1 MDRTLFRNDV
11 RLAGEWNERRWAMV
25 KMARLGSAV
34 ILLGLGLGVWLLAG
48 IPSAR
53 ALTTS
58 DRPAAILV
66 WPKIVVDSTTDTL
79 IQISNTSR
87 TDRKQAHCFLI
98 NANSHCADT
107 GNVCSTALDCPSGAG
122 YASCV
127 PSCSET
133 DFDIFLTAD
142 QPLAWFASGGLS
154 GDDLPITVNGFCD
167 YPPTRMCT
175 HDSECASKC
184 ITGQNNLGTGIPPVP
199 EVPFVGELKCIELVP
214 GPAEVP
220 DATNTLLGEA
230 TIESMTGPDGMVP
243 DLQEYNAVGIQACA
257 AADRPCGTSAT
268 SAPTLPNLQLG
279 GAASTQEY
287 QGCPTTL
294 ILNHL
299 FDIDPVVVTDI
310 TLVPCGDDFLRQVPG
325 EATAQFLVFNEFEQR
340 FSTSK
345 TVSCLFESQLSRI
358 DTPDPTRS
366 IFSYAVSG
374 TLAGQTRIKPV
385 GDAAT
390 GRGLV
395 GVARVVFTNDDI
407 SAGAAYELHQQG
419 NPTQP
424 DIITLP

>member
-1 MDRTLFRNDV
+1 
-11 RLAGEWNERRWAMV
+11 MV

-34 ILLGLGLGVWLLAG
+34 LLLGLGLGVCLLAEV
-48 IPSAR
+48 PSAR

-66 WPKIVVDSTTDTL
+66 WPKIVVDASTDTL

-107 GNVCSTALDCPSGAG
+107 GAVCSSALDCPSGAG
-122 YASCV
+122 FASCV

-142 QPLAWFASGGLS
+142 QPLAWMASGGLS
-154 GDDLPITVNGFCD
+154 GADLPITVNGFCD
-167 YPPTRMCT
+167 YPPTRVCT
-175 HDSECASKC
+175 HDSECGSKC
-184 ITGQNNLGTGIPPVP
+184 ITLQNNLGTGIPPVP
-199 EVPFVGELKCIELVP
+199 EIPFVGELKCIEFVP
-214 GPAEVP
+214 GNPPVP
-220 DATNTLLGEA
+220 DASNTLLGEA
-230 TIESMTGPDGMVP
+230 TIESMTGPDNLVP

-257 AADRPCGTSAT
+257 AADHPCGASAT
-268 SAPTLPNLQLG
+268 SAPTLPDLRLG
-279 GAASTQEY
+279 GATSTQEY

-299 FDIDPVVVTDI
+299 FDVAPSLITDL
-310 TLVPCGDDFLRQVPG
+310 TLVPCGDDLLRQNPG
-325 EATAQFLVFNEFEQR
+325 TATAQFLVFNEFEQR
-340 FSTSK
+340 FSTS
-345 TVSCLFESQLSRI
+345 TSVHCLFESQLSRI
-358 DTPDPTRS
+358 DTPDQGRS
-366 IFSYAVSG
+366 IFSFAVSG

-385 GDAAT
+385 GDAPT

-395 GVARVVFTNDDI
+395 GIARQLFTRGGI
-407 SAGAAYELHQQG
+407 TAGAAYELHQQG

-424 DIITLP
+424 DIITVP

>member
-25 KMARLGSAV
+25 KMARLGSAGA
-34 ILLGLGLGVWLLAG
+34 LLGLGVCLLAQV
-48 IPSAR
+48 PSAR

-66 WPKIVVDSTTDTL
+66 WPKIVVADGTDTI

-98 NANSHCADT
+98 NANGHCADT
-107 GNVCSTALDCPSGAG
+107 DAVCSSALNCPSRAG
-122 YASCV
+122 FATCV
-127 PSCSET
+127 PGWSET
-133 DFDIFLTAD
+133 DFDIYLTKD
-142 QPLAWFASGGLS
+142 QPLAWNASAGLS
-154 GDDLPITVNGFCD
+154 GADLPITVNGFCD
-167 YPPTRMCT
+167 YPPTRACT
-175 HDSECASKC
+175 HDSECGSKC
-184 ITGQNNLGTGIPPVP
+184 MTVQNNLGTGIPPVP
-199 EVPFVGELKCIELVP
+199 EIPFVGELKCIEFVP
-214 GPAEVP
+214 GNPPVP
-220 DATNTLLGEA
+220 DASNTLLGEA
-230 TIESMTGPDGMVP
+230 TIESMTGPNNDVP
-243 DLQEYNAVGIQACA
+243 DLQKYNAVGLQACA
-257 AADRPCGTSAT
+257 AADRPCGPNAT

-279 GAASTQEY
+279 GDASTQEY

-299 FDIDPVVVTDI
+299 FDVGRRLVTDL
-310 TLVPCGDDFLRQVPG
+310 TLVPCGDDLLRQNPG
-325 EATAQFLVFNEFEQR
+325 MATAQFLVFNEFEQR

-345 TVSCLFESQLSRI
+345 TVRWFFESQLSRI
-358 DTPDPTRS
+358 DTPDPDRS
-366 IFSYAVSG
+366 IFSYAISG

-385 GDAAT
+385 GDAPT

-395 GVARVVFTNDDI
+395 GIARQLFTDRGI

-424 DIITLP
+424 DIITVP

>member
-34 ILLGLGLGVWLLAG
+34 ALLGLGLGVCLLAG

-66 WPKIVVDSTTDTL
+66 WPKIVVASNTDTL

-107 GNVCSTALDCPSGAG
+107 GAVCSTALDCPSGAG
-122 YASCV
+122 FASCV

-142 QPLAWFASGGLS
+142 QPLAWRASAGLS
-154 GDDLPITVNGFCD
+154 GEDLPLTSTGFCD
-167 YPPTRMCT
+167 SGPIAGQPCSRDADCPG
-175 HDSECASKC
+175 KC
-184 ITGQNNLGTGIPPVP
+184 ILTQNNLGTGIPPVP
-199 EVPFVGELKCIELVP
+199 
-214 GPAEVP
+214 
-220 DATNTLLGEA
+220 DASNTLLGEA
-230 TIESMTGPDGMVP
+230 TIESMTGPDNVVP

-257 AADRPCGTSAT
+257 ASDHPCGSSAT

-279 GAASTQEY
+279 GPAATQEY

-299 FDIDPVVVTDI
+299 FDMAPNTVTDL
-310 TLVPCGDDFLRQVPG
+310 TLVPCGEDLLRQIPG
-325 EATAQFLVFNEFEQR
+325 VATAQFLVFNEFEQR
-340 FSTSK
+340 FSTSR

-385 GDAAT
+385 GDAPT
-390 GRGLV
+390 GRGLA
-395 GVARVVFTNDDI
+395 GVARVLFRKGETFT
-407 SAGAAYELHQQG
+407 AGAAYELHQQG

-424 DIITLP
+424 DIITVPLP